1 VSARVREAGEGSRG
15 GAGAREREAA
25 APVARSGERI
35 SPLGS
40 WAVVG
45 VLFVL
50 VAITLP
56 ELGSDPWRFRPG
68 SVDPQGP
75 LAPLVRAA
83 GEEWDLGIP
92 RAAAFLAALLCG
104 ATAVYLLAARSPSGA
119 SRSRAASADAAG
131 DRTRG
136 GLPRWAAVALI
147 LAVGILLTAPAT
159 LLQLGLRDSTAPWF
173 FTNDSTYQAELGGE
187 LLLDLD
193 NPYGH
198 DYRESGLER
207 FYTRNG
213 SVSERVREREVALE
227 HFAYFPGSVVTAAAW
242 RLLPG
247 PFDDYRLLV
256 LFCNLGMLAAA
267 LAFRGPLAARLALG
281 ALLVCNPIAVRS
293 AWFGQNDAPSLL
305 LLVLAFALA
314 SRRRFGWAAAVLGG
328 AVLLKQFALV
338 AAPFLALMIVRES
351 GALGDSRSGALRSAA
366 RRRVAFDAL
375 RRPTLA
381 FAGVLAAGILPFFV
395 VDPVAFYE
403 DTIKYGAGT
412 YRIVGYGLS
421 AILVEVGV
429 VEDRD
434 GAYPFALLAL
444 LTWVPLTA
452 WLLLVQR
459 RSAEAW
465 VGAAAFSVSILWLM
479 FIGRT
484 FNNYY
489 LVWPMTGAVA
499 AALTAVASQRAP
511 DRPEPG

>member
-1 VSARVREAGEGSRG
+1 VEQAAASTRAEEARPAGRERLSP
-15 GAGAREREAA
+15 AGAW
-25 APVARSGERI
+25 V
-35 SPLGS
+35 L
-40 WAVVG
+40 VG

-50 VAITLP
+50 IAITLP

-68 SVDPQGP
+68 SIDPQGP

-83 GEEWDLGIP
+83 GEEWDVGIA
-92 RAAAFLAALLCG
+92 RAATFVAALLCG
-104 ATAVYLLAARSPSGA
+104 AAAVFLLAVKRSW
-119 SRSRAASADAAG
+119 
-131 DRTRG
+131 
-136 GLPRWAAVALI
+136 PRWLGVALVV
-147 LAVGILLTAPAT
+147 AVGLLLTAPST

-173 FTNDSTYQAELGGE
+173 FTNDSTYQVELGGE

-207 FYTRNG
+207 FYTRDG

-242 RLLPG
+242 RPLPD

-256 LFCNLGMLAAA
+256 LLCNLGMLAAA
-267 LAFRGPLAARLALG
+267 LAFRGPLTWRLALG

-305 LLVLAFALA
+305 LVVLAFALVT
-314 SRRRFGWAAAVLGG
+314 RRRFAWAAAALAG

-338 AAPFLALMIVRES
+338 AAPFLALMIVKEGGSLKRP
-351 GALGDSRSGALRSAA
+351 AI
-366 RRRVAFDAL
+366 AFG
-375 RRPTLA
+375 
-381 FAGVLAAGILPFFV
+381 GVLAAGILPFLV
-395 VDPVAFYE
+395 ADPKAFYE
-403 DTIKYGAGT
+403 DTVRYGAGT

-421 AILVEVGV
+421 AILVRLGIID
-429 VEDRD
+429 DRE

-444 LTWVPLTA
+444 LTWVPLTV
-452 WLLLVQR
+452 WLLYAQR
-459 RSAEAW
+459 RASELW
-465 VGAAAFSVSILWLM
+465 FGAAAFAVSILWLM

-489 LVWPMTGAVA
+489 LVWPLTGAVI
-499 AALTAVASQRAP
+499 AALTAVDSARAP
-511 DRPEPG
+511 DRPRPG

>member
-1 VSARVREAGEGSRG
+1 MSARVREAGEGSRG
-15 GAGAREREAA
+15 GGAGARVREAA
-25 APVARSGERI
+25 APLARAGERV

-40 WAVVG
+40 WTVVG

-92 RAAAFLAALLCG
+92 RASAFMAALLCG
-104 ATAVYLLAARSPSGA
+104 ATAVYLLVRPRGL
-119 SRSRAASADAAG
+119 SRW
-131 DRTRG
+131 
-136 GLPRWAAVALI
+136 LAVALI
-147 LAVGILLTAPAT
+147 LAVGLLLTAPAT

-207 FYTRNG
+207 FYTRDG

-227 HFAYFPGSVVTAAAW
+227 HFAYFPGSVVTAAVW
-242 RLLPG
+242 RVLPE

-267 LAFRGPLAARLALG
+267 LAFRGPLGARLALG

-338 AAPFLALMIVRES
+338 AAPFLALMIVREA
-351 GALGDSRSGALRSAA
+351 GALGDSRSGTLRSTAPAPASASPRRAA
-366 RRRVAFDAL
+366 LDAL
-375 RRPTLA
+375 RGPTLA
-381 FAGVLAAGILPFFV
+381 FLGVLAAGILTFFV

-403 DTIKYGAGT
+403 DTVKYGAGT

-421 AILVEVGV
+421 AILLEAGI
-429 VEDRD
+429 VEDRE

-444 LTWVPLTA
+444 LTWVPLTL
-452 WLLLVQR
+452 WLLLLQR
-459 RSAEAW
+459 RSAELW
-465 VGAAAFSVSILWLM
+465 VGAAAFAVSILWLM

-499 AALTAVASQRAP
+499 AALMAVASTRAP